1 MTKAAFTPNAGDS
14 IVVRLKIEGQ
24 TLILPRVMTEIANLE
39 GHIGAIDIVRALTNG
54 GSIRDISI
62 YTSGVAHGQ
71 KIVETLGEIEGV
83 EVVHHSDRTFLLH
96 LGGKIEVTSRKE
108 LKTRDDLSMAY
119 TPGVGRVCMA
129 IHRRGLSIDH

>member
-24 TLILPRVMTEIANLE
+24 AQILPRVMTEIANLE
-39 GHIGAIDIVRALTNG
+39 GHIGALDIVRPLTNE

-62 YTSGVAHGQ
+62 YTSGVEHGQ
-71 KIVETLGEIEGV
+71 KIVEALGQVEGV

-96 LGGKIEVTSRKE
+96 LGGKIEVTSKKE
-108 LKTRDDLSMAY
+108 LKTRDEI
-119 TPGVGRVCMA
+119 GRAHV
-129 IHRRGLSIDH
+129 

>member
-24 TLILPRVMTEIANLE
+24 AQILPRVMTEIANLD
-39 GHIGAIDIVRALTNG
+39 GHIGAVDIVRPLSTG

-62 YTSGVAHGQ
+62 YTSGVDHGQ
-71 KIVETLGEIEGV
+71 KIVDALKKTEGV

-108 LKTRDDLSMAY
+108 LKSRDDLSMAY

-129 IHRRGLSIDH
+129 IHQDPEEVY